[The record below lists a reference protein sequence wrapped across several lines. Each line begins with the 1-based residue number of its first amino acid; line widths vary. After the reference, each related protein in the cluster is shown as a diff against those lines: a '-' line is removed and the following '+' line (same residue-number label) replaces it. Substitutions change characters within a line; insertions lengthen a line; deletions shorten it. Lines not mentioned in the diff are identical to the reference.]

1 VKKLFN
7 VFLVA
12 FAVLTSVSAF
22 AGTKH
27 STTSRYPSYEGRIM
41 CGYQGWFC
49 AEGDCSGRGWVHY
62 GKGEF
67 DPHNSTVDLW
77 PDVTEYKKTYPTG
90 FKLEDGSSARVFSW
104 DFPFGL

>member
-1 VKKLFN
+1 
-7 VFLVA
+7 
-12 FAVLTSVSAF
+12 
-22 AGTKH
+22 
-27 STTSRYPSYEGRIM
+27 M

-90 FKLEDGSSARVFSW
+90 FKLEDGSSAGGGGERGQPAPCGSPLEGPNKHTPPKNLADSEELDEVSQAQLMGEFSY
-104 DFPFGL
+104 